1 MVRVAENGIKDS
13 TMEISPPIVK
23 LIRGIQGSN
32 QLIEDCTFIKAN
44 ECWGMGHHHKF
55 GLHEAIPKPIEGG
68 FEHLVTEWIFY
79 HGNSS
84 SARTSLRLGNTR
96 AVTGILVH
104 STVDTETP
112 PCWDEYVQ
120 VDVGSSHIRLA

>member
-1 MVRVAENGIKDS
+1 
-13 TMEISPPIVK
+13 
-23 LIRGIQGSN
+23 
-32 QLIEDCTFIKAN
+32 
-44 ECWGMGHHHKF
+44 MGHHHKF

-68 FEHLVTEWIFY
+68 FEHLVTEWSFY

-84 SARTSLRLGNTR
+84 CARTPLRLGNTR
-96 AVTGILVH
+96 AVTGILIH

-120 VDVGSSHIRLA
+120 VDATFNWNEFETISSRQSTPFFVFKMVHVDKSGC